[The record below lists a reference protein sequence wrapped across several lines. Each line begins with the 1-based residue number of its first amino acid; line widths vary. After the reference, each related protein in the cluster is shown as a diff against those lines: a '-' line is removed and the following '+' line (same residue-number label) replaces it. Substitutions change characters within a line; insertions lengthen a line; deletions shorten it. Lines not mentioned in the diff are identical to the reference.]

1 MKKFLDA
8 PETVKQMGR
17 EAQKRALELYS
28 KERVTSAMLD
38 YYKKITGIA

>member
-1 MKKFLDA
+1 MKKFLDTPA
-8 PETVKQMGR
+8 TIKQMGTA
-17 EAQKRALELYS
+17 AQKRALELYS